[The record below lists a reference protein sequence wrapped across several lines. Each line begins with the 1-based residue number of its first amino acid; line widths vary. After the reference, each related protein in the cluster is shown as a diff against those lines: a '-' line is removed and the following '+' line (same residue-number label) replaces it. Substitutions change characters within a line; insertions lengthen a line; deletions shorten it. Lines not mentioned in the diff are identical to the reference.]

1 MDGRHELDTGIRYAG
16 QQQIQTLAFA
26 TLHALE
32 RAGLR
37 DVVDELKRRVLDRDW
52 QEVCDILQAVDS
64 DTQQISYKPMIE
76 LLLYEVKHVAR
87 APHVSDDDRRI
98 RIEWAM
104 TLAGV

>member
-1 MDGRHELDTGIRYAG
+1 MDGRHEIDTGVRYAG

-32 RAGLR
+32 RAGLS
-37 DVVDELKRRVLDRDW
+37 DVMDDLKRRVLDRDW
-52 QEVCDILQAVDS
+52 EDVCDIVPIDAESSRV
-64 DTQQISYKPMIE
+64 TYKPIIE
-76 LLLYEVKHVAR
+76 LLLHEVKHVAR

>member
-1 MDGRHELDTGIRYAG
+1 MDGPHPIDMRTRYPG
-16 QQQIQTLAFA
+16 QQQIQSLADA

-32 RAGLR
+32 RAGLH
-37 DVVDELKRRVLDRDW
+37 DVVDDLKLRVLDRQW
-52 QEVCDILQAVDS
+52 EEVCDLAQIDGDAW
-64 DTQQISYKPMIE
+64 QISYKPMIE
-76 LLLYEVKHVAR
+76 LLLYEIKHVAR